1 MPHDPIELVSMKLDN
16 SSAYPEVCHKIL
28 EELSENLPDNLTY
41 HNLNHI
47 IDVANGCNFY
57 IDYYMVS
64 DRVADLIR
72 IAAVAHDYG
81 YIFTPV
87 EHEERSIKEIRPM
100 LTAYTEAEIAL
111 INGMIRA
118 TKVPQNPQ
126 NLYEEILADADLDY
140 LGRDDYDPISEG
152 LYKEF
157 LHFGVVKGE
166 LDWLQLQIKF
176 LENHTFHT
184 EWARKNRTRR
194 KQQVL
199 ARLRDTLGAKGL
211 ERKAS

>member
-1 MPHDPIELVSMKLDN
+1 MKLEN

-28 EELSENLPDNLTY
+28 EELSQKLPEHLTY
-41 HNLNHI
+41 HNLDHI
-47 IDVANGCNFY
+47 IDVANGCNYY
-57 IDYYMVS
+57 IDYYMIS

-81 YIFTPV
+81 YVFTPV
-87 EHEERSIKEIRPM
+87 EHEERGIKEIRPM
-100 LTAYTEAEIAL
+100 LGKYSEPEIAL

-118 TKVPQNPQ
+118 TKVPQKPQ

-140 LGRDDYDPISEG
+140 LGRDDYGPISDG

-157 LHFGVVKGE
+157 LHFGVVKNE
-166 LDWLQLQIKF
+166 IDWLQLQIRF

-184 EWARKNRTRR
+184 DWAKKNRTKAKLERL
-194 KQQVL
+194 Q
-199 ARLRDTLGAKGL
+199 RLRDTLIAKDPA
-211 ERKAS
+211 RKAS

>member
-1 MPHDPIELVSMKLDN
+1 MKLEN

-28 EELSENLPDNLTY
+28 EELSQKLPEHLTY
-41 HNLNHI
+41 HNLDHI
-47 IDVANGCNFY
+47 IDVANGCNYY
-57 IDYYMVS
+57 IDYYMIS

-81 YIFTPV
+81 YVFTPV
-87 EHEERSIKEIRPM
+87 EHEERGIKEIRPM
-100 LTAYTEAEIAL
+100 LGKYSEPEIAL

-118 TKVPQNPQ
+118 TKVPQKPQ

-140 LGRDDYDPISEG
+140 LGRDDYGPISDG

-157 LHFGVVKGE
+157 LHFGVVKNE
-166 LDWLQLQIKF
+166 IDWLQLQIRF

-184 EWARKNRTRR
+184 DWAKKNRTKAKLERL
-194 KQQVL
+194 Q
-199 ARLRDTLGAKGL
+199 RLRDTLSAKDPA
-211 ERKAS
+211 RKAS

>member
-1 MPHDPIELVSMKLDN
+1 MELEN

-28 EELSENLPDNLTY
+28 EELSQKLPEHLTY
-41 HNLNHI
+41 HNLDHI

-81 YIFTPV
+81 YVFTPV
-87 EHEERSIKEIRPM
+87 EHEERGIKEIRPM
-100 LTAYTEAEIAL
+100 LGNYSEPEIAL
-111 INGMIRA
+111 ISGMIRA
-118 TKVPQNPQ
+118 TKVPQKPQ

-140 LGRDDYDPISEG
+140 LGRDDYDPISAG

-157 LHFGVVKGE
+157 LHFGVVKNE
-166 LDWLQLQIKF
+166 IDWLQLQIRF

-184 EWARKNRTRR
+184 DWAKKNRTKAKLERL
-194 KQQVL
+194 Q
-199 ARLRDTLGAKGL
+199 RLRDTLSAKNPA
-211 ERKAS
+211 RKAS

>member
-1 MPHDPIELVSMKLDN
+1 MKLEN

-28 EELSENLPDNLTY
+28 EELSQKLPEHLTY
-41 HNLNHI
+41 HNLDHI
-47 IDVANGCNFY
+47 IDVANGCNYY
-57 IDYYMVS
+57 IDYYMIS

-81 YIFTPV
+81 YVFTPI
-87 EHEERSIKEIRPM
+87 EHEERGIKEIRPM
-100 LTAYTEAEIAL
+100 LGKYSEPEIAL

-118 TKVPQNPQ
+118 TKVPQKPQ

-140 LGRDDYDPISEG
+140 LGRDDYGPISDG

-157 LHFGVVKGE
+157 LHFGVVKNE
-166 LDWLQLQIKF
+166 IDWLQLQIRF

-184 EWARKNRTRR
+184 DWAKKNRTKAKLERL
-194 KQQVL
+194 QG
-199 ARLRDTLGAKGL
+199 LRDTLSAKDPA
-211 ERKAS
+211 RKAS